1 MFLQRKGCLLLCMQM
16 GGCLCHG
23 EVALTWD
30 RDSRDSR
37 PTVSRKGGQIE
48 SPWMT
53 VGFPSRVSEISE
65 FVGDVLIW
73 WLPATDE
80 DNPLLLNDA
89 LIVAEMENA
98 SNDQECGV
106 LVVLQSLGT
115 RTNVCVQREGNNDLP
130 VEATVSWSVEATVSW
145 WVSRNTAPSFRC

>member
-1 MFLQRKGCLLLCMQM
+1 M
-16 GGCLCHG
+16 
-23 EVALTWD
+23 TWD
-30 RDSRDSR
+30 RDSLSAPDCF
-37 PTVSRKGGQIE
+37 TKGGQIE

-53 VGFPSRVSEISE
+53 VGFPSRASEISE

-98 SNDQECGV
+98 SNDQQCGV